1 VIVLDTS
8 VLVAALIETHKF
20 HGPSVELFRN
30 VRKGRPKGG
39 LCIHSLAE
47 LYSALTN
54 YPSEPRLP
62 PSVAEKM
69 ITENISSS
77 LQVIELS
84 PTDYRLAI
92 KRVTGL
98 NFRGGAVYDS
108 LILQAAIKK
117 RAEALYTWNR
127 PDFDRLA
134 GKEMKILEP

>member
-8 VLVAALIETHKF
+8 VLVAALIGSHKF
-20 HGPSVELFRN
+20 HGPSVELFRSVKN
-30 VRKGRPKGG
+30 GRLKGG
-39 LCIHSLAE
+39 LGIHSLAE

-69 ITENISSS
+69 IAENISTG
-77 LQVIELS
+77 LQMIELT
-84 PTDYRLAI
+84 PADYRAAMRRASERNL
-92 KRVTGL
+92 
-98 NFRGGAVYDS
+98 RGGAVYDS

-127 PDFDRLA
+127 TDFDRLA